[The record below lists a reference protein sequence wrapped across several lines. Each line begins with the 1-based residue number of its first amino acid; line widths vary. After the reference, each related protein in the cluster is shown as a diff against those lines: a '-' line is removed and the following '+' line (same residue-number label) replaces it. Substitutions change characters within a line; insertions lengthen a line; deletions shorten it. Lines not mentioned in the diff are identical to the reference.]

1 MIKNRTYRNIMIV
14 INKIQQKGY
23 EFDEAEKMAKGI
35 FDEFE
40 ARPFGMSIEEKIKRI
55 LPKEE
60 EEQK

>member
-23 EFDEAEKMAKGI
+23 EFDEAEKMAKSI

-40 ARPFGMSIEEKIKRI
+40 ARPFGMSIEERIRRI
-55 LPKEE
+55 LSKEGE
-60 EEQK
+60 